1 MNRPHGGGAVSELAL
16 QQKGHR
22 LISSGKRLE
31 FGRPLCLALTT
42 GVNDSVNVFVSQYT
56 VYVYYLSH

>member
-1 MNRPHGGGAVSELAL
+1 MVSSLAL

-42 GVNDSVNVFVSQYT
+42 GVNDSVNVSVNVFVSQYT
-56 VYVYYLSH
+56 VYVYYLSR